1 MNWRALSSNYTLEM
15 EAEQDLKG
23 SSSRRP
29 PLSEFYC
36 ALPGFFGL
44 CAACFLSHWIPPS
57 HSFVAENVQ
66 SGKHTQWGKK
76 PPKTISW
83 KWLRATQA
91 VDCGEVF
98 ALWNNLTFQAVIWFS
113 TKKYFLRLQ
122 ECFHLQ
128 IQMQRDIKLMELI
141 LQLNGSK
148 YLLLSFKQTTSYTV
162 WQCNSIWAAE
172 RTSKSAALWRCI
184 FPQGDVYFAQLGEL
198 IIDNT
203 PKITN

>member
-15 EAEQDLKG
+15 EAEQDSKG

-29 PLSEFYC
+29 PLSEHYF

-57 HSFVAENVQ
+57 HSFVAEKVQ
-66 SGKHTQWGKK
+66 SGKRTQWELLGKK
-76 PPKTISW
+76 KPQKTISW

-98 ALWNNLTFQAVIWFS
+98 TLWNHLTLQAVIWFS

-128 IQMQRDIKLMELI
+128 IQMNHDVKLMELSI
-141 LQLNGSK
+141 CAALMNLLGLSGLLHILFGSVSLYEQQREHVRLQL
-148 YLLLSFKQTTSYTV
+148 
-162 WQCNSIWAAE
+162 
-172 RTSKSAALWRCI
+172 R
-184 FPQGDVYFAQLGEL
+184 GDAFSRKRKF
-198 IIDNT
+198 I
-203 PKITN
+203 